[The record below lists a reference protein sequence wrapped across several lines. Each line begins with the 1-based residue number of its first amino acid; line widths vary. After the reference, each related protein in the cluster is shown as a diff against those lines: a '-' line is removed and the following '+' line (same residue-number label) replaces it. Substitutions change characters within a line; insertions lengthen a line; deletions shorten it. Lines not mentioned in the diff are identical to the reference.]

1 MAAYC
6 MWDPIVKKFF
16 ESANVVF
23 DKTAFGVQSLYQ
35 KYIGGSSAPPID
47 LFRLQ
52 PSSKPISFEELEEE
66 TPCEE
71 ESQDGGEELIH
82 GPENFEYSDGFYE
95 SGAHDQDI
103 TPPVPSLTQ
112 TPSEP
117 RRSARERKK
126 KQWNDFEISMMAAL
140 MAEEDISTAL
150 TLKTFK
156 GAIASQEKCEWLESM
171 KRECN
176 ALMKRKA
183 FVLVHKN
190 QIDYSNVVILPGLWR
205 YRIKT

>member
-1 MAAYC
+1 MAAYH

-35 KYIGGSSAPPID
+35 KYIGGSSTPPID
-47 LFRLQ
+47 LFGLQ
-52 PSSKPISFEELEEE
+52 PSSEPISFEELEEE

-117 RRSARERKK
+117 RRSAQERKK
-126 KQWNDFEISMMAAL
+126 KQ
-140 MAEEDISTAL
+140 
-150 TLKTFK
+150 
-156 GAIASQEKCEWLESM
+156 
-171 KRECN
+171 
-176 ALMKRKA
+176 
-183 FVLVHKN
+183 
-190 QIDYSNVVILPGLWR
+190 
-205 YRIKT
+205 